1 MKKSKSIKVQDIPNS
16 ISNEKSLSSELE
28 KKLLYKRKNSK
39 RDEYKKNL
47 ATKANTTIT
56 DSSKEEKKEVIVKK
70 KVSKEIKTK
79 KLNTKDKNKD
89 KEKNKT
95 IEIPSTL
102 SQKKSKK
109 VIKKIKIS
117 SKSNKKRKVKNSLS
131 QQNFAK
137 LKCGNSTKLNLT
149 KNKTSNNPSLSSYRA
164 DSTNNLLLNSDNFI
178 KSLLSKYLDG
188 TDNIINEDLEPFNCF
203 GGDEDY
209 EHLSFFGENNNESN
223 TIRESLKLNKK
234 YQLSDDIKK
243 ENNLTINNQNINSS
257 KIKKKVMN
265 LKKKDNNQIKTNFY
279 SSFMNSPNRM
289 SEGRLS
295 MRSQTRFTT
304 LNKKITD
311 NIPKKRN
318 SLKNI
323 KKIQKDGKIDDNK
336 ESKLKRKIIY
346 SNKIISSLNR
356 SKPIS
361 NKNSEINEQG
371 KKVLIPTSSNN
382 LNLDIIFENNKILK
396 NDQIFHHYLAQ
407 TVSAKNKM
415 VQKKINSFED
425 SKNTLKSC
433 NKIST
438 ICIDTDNNNNNNLF
452 RKTIFRLNRTPK
464 IKKDFKT
471 KDRYSFNNSINN
483 FSTRINIR
491 KYSFRLN
498 REISSEFN
506 ISGMSTMINSK
517 IFNGKIDDYLI
528 TKELGKGSYAVV
540 KLATHKLT
548 KNKYAIKIYSK
559 QSLIDPQK
567 RNTVKNE
574 VNILKQIDNENV
586 MKLYDVIDTPSNLYL
601 VLEYINGINL
611 LEIIKNEKYHFL
623 KEERAKKIFL
633 QVVKGIS
640 YCHKKNIFHR
650 DIKLEN
656 ILVLKDDTIKIID
669 FGFGIKCNKDTYQK
683 LFCGTPSYMPPEI
696 VKKEKYIACYS
707 DIWSLGVLFYAMLFG
722 IFPFKGKN
730 DDELFEK
737 IIEAKLSF
745 PEYNQ
750 IGDKTKELF
759 NKIFVINPNRRIS
772 LDDMINILQE

>member
-70 KVSKEIKTK
+70 KISKEIKTK
-79 KLNTKDKNKD
+79 KLNTKDKDKD

-371 KKVLIPTSSNN
+371 KKILIPTSSNN

-396 NDQIFHHYLAQ
+396 NDQISHHYLAQ

-483 FSTRINIR
+483 FSTRNNIR

-517 IFNGKIDDYLI
+517 IFTGKIDDYLI

-722 IFPFKGKN
+722 IFPFKGKD

-759 NKIFVINPNRRIS
+759 NKIFVINPIRRIS

>member
-28 KKLLYKRKNSK
+28 KRLLYKRKNSK

-70 KVSKEIKTK
+70 KISKEIKTK

-223 TIRESLKLNKK
+223 TIRESLKLNTK
-234 YQLSDDIKK
+234 YKLSDDIKK

-396 NDQIFHHYLAQ
+396 NDQISHHYLAQ
-407 TVSAKNKM
+407 TVSAKNKI

-464 IKKDFKT
+464 IRKDFKT

-483 FSTRINIR
+483 FSTRNNIR

-517 IFNGKIDDYLI
+517 IFTGKIDDYLI

-722 IFPFKGKN
+722 IFPFKGKD

-750 IGDKTKELF
+750 IGDKIKELF
-759 NKIFVINPNRRIS
+759 NKIFVINPIRRIS

>member
-356 SKPIS
+356 SKPI

-396 NDQIFHHYLAQ
+396 NDQISHHYLAQ
-407 TVSAKNKM
+407 TVSAKNKI

-464 IKKDFKT
+464 IRKDFKT

-483 FSTRINIR
+483 FSTRNNIR

-517 IFNGKIDDYLI
+517 IFTGKIDDYLI

-683 LFCGTPSYMPPEI
+683 LFCGTLSYMPPEI

-722 IFPFKGKN
+722 IFPFKGKD

-750 IGDKTKELF
+750 IGDKIKELF
-759 NKIFVINPNRRIS
+759 NKIFVINPIRRIS

>member
-28 KKLLYKRKNSK
+28 KRLLYKRKNSK

-70 KVSKEIKTK
+70 KISKEIKTK

-234 YQLSDDIKK
+234 YQLSDDTKK

-396 NDQIFHHYLAQ
+396 NDQISHHYLAQ

-483 FSTRINIR
+483 FSTRNNIR

-722 IFPFKGKN
+722 IFPFKGKD

-750 IGDKTKELF
+750 IGDKIKELF
-759 NKIFVINPNRRIS
+759 NKIFVINPIRRIS

>member
-70 KVSKEIKTK
+70 KISKEIKTK
-79 KLNTKDKNKD
+79 KLNTKDKD

-223 TIRESLKLNKK
+223 TIRESLKLNTK
-234 YQLSDDIKK
+234 YKLSDDIKK

-396 NDQIFHHYLAQ
+396 NDQISHHYLAQ

-483 FSTRINIR
+483 FSTRNNIR

-517 IFNGKIDDYLI
+517 IFTGKIDDYLI

-574 VNILKQIDNENV
+574 INILKQIDNENV

-623 KEERAKKIFL
+623 KEQRAKKIFL

-722 IFPFKGKN
+722 IFPFKGKD

-750 IGDKTKELF
+750 IGDKIKELF
-759 NKIFVINPNRRIS
+759 NKIFVINPIRRIS

>member
-1 MKKSKSIKVQDIPNS
+1 
-16 ISNEKSLSSELE
+16 
-28 KKLLYKRKNSK
+28 
-39 RDEYKKNL
+39 
-47 ATKANTTIT
+47 
-56 DSSKEEKKEVIVKK
+56 
-70 KVSKEIKTK
+70 
-79 KLNTKDKNKD
+79 
-89 KEKNKT
+89 
-95 IEIPSTL
+95 
-102 SQKKSKK
+102 
-109 VIKKIKIS
+109 
-117 SKSNKKRKVKNSLS
+117 
-131 QQNFAK
+131 
-137 LKCGNSTKLNLT
+137 
-149 KNKTSNNPSLSSYRA
+149 
-164 DSTNNLLLNSDNFI
+164 
-178 KSLLSKYLDG
+178 
-188 TDNIINEDLEPFNCF
+188 
-203 GGDEDY
+203 
-209 EHLSFFGENNNESN
+209 
-223 TIRESLKLNKK
+223 
-234 YQLSDDIKK
+234 
-243 ENNLTINNQNINSS
+243 
-257 KIKKKVMN
+257 
-265 LKKKDNNQIKTNFY
+265 
-279 SSFMNSPNRM
+279 
-289 SEGRLS
+289 
-295 MRSQTRFTT
+295 
-304 LNKKITD
+304 
-311 NIPKKRN
+311 
-318 SLKNI
+318 
-323 KKIQKDGKIDDNK
+323 
-336 ESKLKRKIIY
+336 
-346 SNKIISSLNR
+346 
-356 SKPIS
+356 
-361 NKNSEINEQG
+361 
-371 KKVLIPTSSNN
+371 
-382 LNLDIIFENNKILK
+382 
-396 NDQIFHHYLAQ
+396 
-407 TVSAKNKM
+407 M

-483 FSTRINIR
+483 FSTRNNIR

-517 IFNGKIDDYLI
+517 IFTGKIDDYLI

-707 DIWSLGVLFYAMLFG
+707 DIWSLGVLFYTMLFG
-722 IFPFKGKN
+722 IFPFKGKD

-750 IGDKTKELF
+750 IGDKIKELF
-759 NKIFVINPNRRIS
+759 NKIFVINPIRRIS

>member
-1 MKKSKSIKVQDIPNS
+1 M
-16 ISNEKSLSSELE
+16 
-28 KKLLYKRKNSK
+28 
-39 RDEYKKNL
+39 
-47 ATKANTTIT
+47 
-56 DSSKEEKKEVIVKK
+56 
-70 KVSKEIKTK
+70 
-79 KLNTKDKNKD
+79 
-89 KEKNKT
+89 
-95 IEIPSTL
+95 
-102 SQKKSKK
+102 
-109 VIKKIKIS
+109 
-117 SKSNKKRKVKNSLS
+117 KNSLS

-396 NDQIFHHYLAQ
+396 NDQISHHYLAQ
-407 TVSAKNKM
+407 TVSAKNKI

-464 IKKDFKT
+464 IRKDFKT

-483 FSTRINIR
+483 FSTRNNIR

-722 IFPFKGKN
+722 IFPFKGKD

-750 IGDKTKELF
+750 IGDKIKELF
-759 NKIFVINPNRRIS
+759 NKIFVINPIRRIS

>member
-28 KKLLYKRKNSK
+28 KKLIYKRKNSK
-39 RDEYKKNL
+39 REEYKKNL

-70 KVSKEIKTK
+70 KISKEIKTK
-79 KLNTKDKNKD
+79 KIDTKD

-95 IEIPSTL
+95 IEIPNSLTK
-102 SQKKSKK
+102 KKS
-109 VIKKIKIS
+109 IKPIKQIKLN
-117 SKSNKKRKVKNSLS
+117 SKSNKKRKVKSSLS

-137 LKCGNSTKLNLT
+137 LKSGKTNSFNLT
-149 KNKTSNNPSLSSYRA
+149 KNKSSNNPSLSSYRA
-164 DSTNNLLLNSDNFI
+164 DSTNNLLLSSDNFI

-203 GGDEDY
+203 CGDEKN
-209 EHLSFFGENNNESN
+209 ENLSFYGENNNKENN
-223 TIRESLKLNKK
+223 TIRESLKIKK
-234 YQLSDDIKK
+234 NYLLSEDIKK
-243 ENNLTINNQNINSS
+243 ANNLTINNDQNTNSS
-257 KIKKKVMN
+257 KIKKKIIN

-279 SSFMNSPNRM
+279 GSFINSPNRIR
-289 SEGRLS
+289 EERLS

-304 LNKKITD
+304 LNKKIND
-311 NIPKKRN
+311 NLLKKRN

-323 KKIQKDGKIDDNK
+323 KKFKKNENIDDNK

-346 SNKIISSLNR
+346 SNKIINSLNK
-356 SKPIS
+356 SKPT
-361 NKNSEINEQG
+361 NKNSEIIEKG
-371 KKVLIPTSSNN
+371 KKENIPSSSNH

-396 NDQIFHHYLAQ
+396 NAQISHHYLAQ

-415 VQKKINSFED
+415 VQKKIKSFEE

-433 NKIST
+433 NKIAT
-438 ICIDTDNNNNNNLF
+438 ICIDPDKNNNLF

-464 IKKDFKT
+464 IKKDFKS
-471 KDRYSFNNSINN
+471 KDRYSFNNSTNN
-483 FSTRINIR
+483 FTTRNNIR

-548 KNKYAIKIYSK
+548 KNKYAIKIYSR

-623 KEERAKKIFL
+623 KEQRAKKIFL
-633 QVVKGIS
+633 QVVKGIL

-722 IFPFKGKN
+722 IFPFKGKD

-737 IIEAKLSF
+737 IIEAKYSF

-750 IGDKTKELF
+750 IGEKTKELF
-759 NKIFVINPNRRIS
+759 YKIFVINPNRRIS
-772 LDDMINILQE
+772 LDNMINILQE

>member
-70 KVSKEIKTK
+70 KISKEIKTK
-79 KLNTKDKNKD
+79 KLNTKDKDKD

-223 TIRESLKLNKK
+223 TIRESLKLNTK
-234 YQLSDDIKK
+234 YKLSDDIKK

-371 KKVLIPTSSNN
+371 KKILIPTSSNN

-396 NDQIFHHYLAQ
+396 NDQISHHYLAQ

-483 FSTRINIR
+483 FSTRNNIR

-517 IFNGKIDDYLI
+517 IFTGKIDDYLI

-722 IFPFKGKN
+722 IFPFKGKD

-750 IGDKTKELF
+750 IGDKIKELF
-759 NKIFVINPNRRIS
+759 NKIFVINPIRRIS